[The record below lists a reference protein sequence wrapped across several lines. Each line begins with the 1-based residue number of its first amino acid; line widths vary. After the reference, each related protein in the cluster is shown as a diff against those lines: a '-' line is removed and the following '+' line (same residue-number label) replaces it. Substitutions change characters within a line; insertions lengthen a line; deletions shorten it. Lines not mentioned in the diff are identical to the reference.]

1 MTRNNLVRRTLN
13 AGESRG
19 DRIQKETSN
28 EEDRNHR
35 QWQRRKR
42 TGARA
47 GASGIRVRST
57 GKENVRETAAWGE
70 IVVLAVPFGAVND
83 AVKTIGDALDGKT
96 LVDATNA
103 LDENMGL
110 AIGFSTSGA
119 EELQK
124 LAPAAKVVKAFNT
137 VFAQHMDTGKLA
149 GETLT
154 VLAASDDEEA
164 KRTALE
170 LAKAIGFDAVNA
182 GPLQNARWLETLGYL
197 NIGLGYVVGHGV
209 NSGFRYIH

>member
-1 MTRNNLVRRTLN
+1 MKKIAIIGNGNVGSAL
-13 AGESRG
+13 ERG
-19 DRIQKETSN
+19 LT
-28 EEDRNHR
+28 
-35 QWQRRKR
+35 
-42 TGARA
+42 RA
-47 GASGIRVRST
+47 GYDVRST
-57 GKENVRETAAWGE
+57 GKEDVRETAVWGE
-70 IVVLAVPFGAVND
+70 IVILAVPFGAVND
-83 AVKTIGDALDGKT
+83 AVETMGDALDGKT

-137 VFAQHMDTGKLA
+137 VFAQHMDTGKVG

-164 KRTALE
+164 KNTAVE
-170 LAKAIGFDAVNA
+170 LAQAIGFDAVNA

-209 NSGFRYIH
+209 NTGFRYIH

>member
-1 MTRNNLVRRTLN
+1 MKRIAIIGNGNVGSAL
-13 AGESRG
+13 ERG
-19 DRIQKETSN
+19 LS
-28 EEDRNHR
+28 
-35 QWQRRKR
+35 
-42 TGARA
+42 RA
-47 GASGIRVRST
+47 GYDVRST

-70 IVVLAVPFGAVND
+70 VVVLAVPFGAVKD
-83 AVKTIGDALDGKT
+83 AVETMGSALDGKS
-96 LVDATNA
+96 VIDATNA
-103 LDENMGL
+103 LDETMGL

-124 LAPAAKVVKAFNT
+124 LAPGAKVAKAFNT
-137 VFAQHMDTGKLA
+137 VFAQHMDSGKV
-149 GETLT
+149 GEETLT

-164 KRTALE
+164 KSTALE

-209 NSGFRYIH
+209 NTGFRYIHG

>member
-1 MTRNNLVRRTLN
+1 MTKIAIIGNGNVGSAL
-13 AGESRG
+13 ERG
-19 DRIQKETSN
+19 LT
-28 EEDRNHR
+28 
-35 QWQRRKR
+35 
-42 TGARA
+42 RA
-47 GASGIRVRST
+47 GYEVRST
-57 GKENVRETAAWGE
+57 GKENIRETAGWGE
-70 IVVLAVPFGAVND
+70 LVMLAVPFGAVGD
-83 AVKTIGDALDGKT
+83 AVKTMGNALDGKT
-96 LVDATNA
+96 LVDVTNA

-137 VFAQHMDTGKLA
+137 VFAQHMDSGKVA

-154 VLAASDDEEA
+154 VLAASDHEDA
-164 KRTALE
+164 KTATLE

-209 NSGFRYIH
+209 NTGFRYIH